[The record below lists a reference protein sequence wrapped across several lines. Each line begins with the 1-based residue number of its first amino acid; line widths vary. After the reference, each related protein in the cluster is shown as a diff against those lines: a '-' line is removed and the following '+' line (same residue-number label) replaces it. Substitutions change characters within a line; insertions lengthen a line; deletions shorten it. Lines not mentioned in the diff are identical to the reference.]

1 MGISTV
7 DKFDK
12 FQTFLSH
19 CTSRVLDTPWKG
31 SCLYIYL
38 EYMIGGSMASVL
50 QQFGAF
56 EEKVIESLD
65 LIAGVSEDGHEI
77 HCVCSQLF

>member
-1 MGISTV
+1 
-7 DKFDK
+7 
-12 FQTFLSH
+12 
-19 CTSRVLDTPWKG
+19 
-31 SCLYIYL
+31 
-38 EYMIGGSMASVL
+38 MIGGSMASVL

-77 HCVCSQLF
+77 PCVCSQLF